1 LRVHNI
7 AKHSLKILYTL
18 SLCFLEAKQ
27 NLTVFTVKGTAIHN
41 PKLHKI
47 ASMPNPINI
56 NNTRSKKMTLRNI
69 KNSQEKKQEI
79 QILIRNH
86 DVKI

>member
-1 LRVHNI
+1 M
-7 AKHSLKILYTL
+7 
-18 SLCFLEAKQ
+18 
-27 NLTVFTVKGTAIHN
+27 
-41 PKLHKI
+41 PK
-47 ASMPNPINI
+47 PINI

-86 DVKI
+86 DVKKQIESKKVNLAGEVVFLS

>member
-1 LRVHNI
+1 
-7 AKHSLKILYTL
+7 
-18 SLCFLEAKQ
+18 
-27 NLTVFTVKGTAIHN
+27 
-41 PKLHKI
+41 
-47 ASMPNPINI
+47 MPNPINI

-86 DVKI
+86 DFKI

>member
-1 LRVHNI
+1 
-7 AKHSLKILYTL
+7 
-18 SLCFLEAKQ
+18 
-27 NLTVFTVKGTAIHN
+27 
-41 PKLHKI
+41 
-47 ASMPNPINI
+47 MPNPINI

-86 DVKI
+86 DVKIQIESKEVNLAGEVVFLS